1 MIAMKKL
8 ERVAPEGKFLL
19 LHKNHKEY
27 ISGAVHGAA
36 GASAAFGRAA
46 LPVMLRPKA
55 AGARNVE

>member
-19 LHKNHKEY
+19 SHKNHKEY
-27 ISGAVHGAA
+27 ISGAVHGAVHGAA

-46 LPVMLRPKA
+46 SDATAEGRRRA
-55 AGARNVE
+55 

>member
-1 MIAMKKL
+1 MIAIKKL

-36 GASAAFGRAA
+36 GASRAFGRTASDA
-46 LPVMLRPKA
+46 TAEGRRRA
-55 AGARNVE
+55 

>member
-19 LHKNHKEY
+19 SHKNHKEY

-36 GASAAFGRAA
+36 GAASDATAEGRRRA
-46 LPVMLRPKA
+46 
-55 AGARNVE
+55 

>member
-19 LHKNHKEY
+19 SHKNHKEY

-36 GASAAFGRAA
+36 GASAAFGRSTAA
-46 LPVMLRPKA
+46 SDATAEGRRRA
-55 AGARNVE
+55 